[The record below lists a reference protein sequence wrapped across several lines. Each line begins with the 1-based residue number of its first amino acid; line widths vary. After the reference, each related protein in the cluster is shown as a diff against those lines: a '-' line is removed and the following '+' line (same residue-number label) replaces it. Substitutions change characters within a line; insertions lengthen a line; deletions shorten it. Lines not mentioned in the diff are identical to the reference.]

1 MVLAHAEAMHA
12 KDLTC
17 KALGIA
23 LEEVEP
29 GRAVLTMQVAGDM
42 VNCHGIGHGGY
53 VFLLADSAFAYACNS
68 YGPVTVA
75 QTAQVT
81 FLQPVRPGDLL
92 AAEAVERARQ
102 GRTGLY
108 DVTVTRRDDGAVVA
122 EFRGHSV
129 TLSGNPFA
137 AQPVPELESES
148 ESESVPE
155 R

>member
-1 MVLAHAEAMHA
+1 VVLAHAEAMHA
-12 KDLTC
+12 RDLTC
-17 KALGIA
+17 KALGIV
-23 LEEVEP
+23 LEEAEP
-29 GRAVLTMQVAGDM
+29 GRAVLSMRVAEDM
-42 VNCHGIGHGGY
+42 VNGHGIGHGGY

-68 YGPVTVA
+68 YGPVAVA
-75 QTAQVT
+75 QTAQVA

-92 AAEAVERARQ
+92 AAEAVERVRQ

-137 AQPVPELESES
+137 AQP
-148 ESESVPE
+148 E

>member
-1 MVLAHAEAMHA
+1 MHLTGDNVVHAHAEAMHA
-12 KDLTC
+12 RDLTC

-23 LEEVEP
+23 LEEAEP
-29 GRAVLTMQVAGDM
+29 GRAVLSMRLAEDM
-42 VNCHGIGHGGY
+42 VNAHGIGHGGY

-75 QTAQVT
+75 QTAQVS

-129 TLSGNPFA
+129 TLSGNPFGGQA
-137 AQPVPELESES
+137 
-148 ESESVPE
+148 E

>member
-1 MVLAHAEAMHA
+1 MKPSPNPAASNPTGDTVVLEHAEAMHA

-23 LEEVEP
+23 LEVAEP
-29 GRAVLTMQVAGDM
+29 GRAVLTMQLGEDM
-42 VNCHGIGHGGY
+42 VNSHGIGHGGY

-75 QTAQVT
+75 QSAQVA

-92 AAEAVERARQ
+92 AAEAVERSRQ
-102 GRTGLY
+102 GRSGLY

-137 AQPVPELESES
+137 G
-148 ESESVPE
+148 
-155 R
+155 